1 MKNFLIASNIILLA
15 LVGYLYFLHFS
26 HDKKTTSAITRVNDS
41 GEQSKVR
48 VAYIDLDSL
57 QSNYDLYKKIKG
69 ESDKKQETASNEITA
84 MQARYQT
91 RAVELQKKGPTMNQQ
106 EQNDAMKEIGDMQQ
120 KLQDRKQKW
129 DNELY
134 EYNSKMKEDILKR
147 IQDFLKEYNKDSKY
161 DYILS
166 YEPAFMFYKD
176 STLNITKDVIEGLNA
191 RYSNEKK

>member
-1 MKNFLIASNIILLA
+1 MKNILLASNIILLA
-15 LVGYLYFLHFS
+15 LVGYLYYLHFS
-26 HDKKTTSAITRVNDS
+26 SDKKTAVRTSHVTDS
-41 GEQSKVR
+41 TVQAKVR

-57 QSNYDLYKKIKG
+57 QNNYDLYKKIKA
-69 ESDKKQETASNEITA
+69 ESDQKQQTAANEITA

-91 RAVELQKKGPTMNQQ
+91 RAVELQKKGATMTQQ
-106 EQNDAMKEIGDMQQ
+106 EQSEAMKEINQMQQ
-120 KLQDRKQKW
+120 NLQDKKQKW

-134 EYNSKMKEDILKR
+134 DYNSKMKEDILKR
-147 IQDFLKEYNKDSKY
+147 LQDFLKEYNQDSKY

-176 STLNITKDVIEGLNA
+176 STLNITKDVIVGLNE